1 MFDKIKDF
9 NIGGLYL
16 IDEIID
22 KYHLNKNAKV
32 LDVGCGSGSAVDFLT
47 KKNLDAIGIDISED
61 IINEG
66 KNKYGD
72 INIAVM
78 DAHCMD
84 FEKNYFDIISIECSL
99 SIMDD
104 SKLVLSSCKNIL
116 KENGIILLGDFFFK
130 ESTDTNKAYTLDYW
144 YSLFEETGFEVVDFK
159 DQSKNW
165 RNYIG
170 KVLWECGSLE
180 PLLGGCNSCDL
191 NKTMLSRKT
200 GYFLITLV
208 KKG

>member
-16 IDEIID
+16 IDEILD
-22 KYHLNKNAKV
+22 KYHLDKNAKV
-32 LDVGCGSGSAVDFLT
+32 LDIGCGSGSAVSFLS
-47 KKNLDAIGIDISED
+47 KKGLDAIGIDISED

-66 KNKYGD
+66 KSKYGD
-72 INIAVM
+72 INLVVM
-78 DAHCMD
+78 DAHSMD

-99 SIMDD
+99 SIMDN
-104 SKLVLSSCKNIL
+104 SRLVLASCREIL
-116 KENGIILLGDFFFK
+116 KEKGIILLGDFFFK
-130 ESTDTNKAYTLDYW
+130 DNTDKNKAYTLDYW
-144 YSLFEETGFEVVDFK
+144 YKLCEDMGFEVVDFK

-170 KVLWECGSLE
+170 KVLWEYGSLE
-180 PLLGGCNSCDL
+180 ILLGGCNSCDL

-208 KKG
+208 KG

>member
-16 IDEIID
+16 IDEILD
-22 KYHLNKNAKV
+22 KYHLDKNAKL
-32 LDVGCGSGSAVDFLT
+32 LDIGCGSGSAVDFLS
-47 KKNLDAIGIDISED
+47 KKGLDAIGIDISED

-72 INIAVM
+72 INLMVM
-78 DAHCMD
+78 DAHSMD
-84 FEKNYFDIISIECSL
+84 FEKKYFDIISIECSL

-104 SKLVLSSCKNIL
+104 SRLVLSSCREIL
-116 KENGIILLGDFFFK
+116 KDNGIILLGDFFFK
-130 ESTDTNKAYTLDYW
+130 ENTDKSDDYTLEYW
-144 YSLFEETGFEVVDFK
+144 YKLCEDTGFEVVDFK

-170 KVLWECGSLE
+170 KVLWEYGSLE
-180 PLLGGCNSCDL
+180 ILLGGCNSCDL

>member
-16 IDEIID
+16 IDELLD
-22 KYHLNKNAKV
+22 KYHLDKNAKV
-32 LDVGCGSGSAVDFLT
+32 LDIGCGSGGAVDFLS
-47 KKNLDAIGIDISED
+47 KKGLNAIGIDISQD

-66 KNKYGD
+66 KSKYGD
-72 INIAVM
+72 INLVVM
-78 DAHCMD
+78 DAHSMD

-99 SIMDD
+99 SIMDNP
-104 SKLVLSSCKNIL
+104 KLVLNSCRDIL
-116 KENGIILLGDFFFK
+116 KDNGIILLGDFFFK
-130 ESTDTNKAYTLDYW
+130 ENTDKSNAYTLDYW
-144 YSLFEETGFEVVDFK
+144 YKLCEDMGFKVVDFK

-170 KVLWECGSLE
+170 KVLWEYGSLE
-180 PLLGGCNSCDL
+180 ILLGGCNSCDL

-208 KKG
+208 KG